1 VRVGTDTD
9 FPRGA
14 FEFVVD
20 TGGRCFFDPRRWCFD
35 SFFVFFF

>member
-1 VRVGTDTD
+1 VRVGTETTD

-20 TGGRCFFDPRRWCFD
+20 TGGRCVFEQRRWCD
-35 SFFVFFF
+35 FFFFF